1 MQLAKRLATQLASL
15 KKSGI
20 KKRSTPLFQESI
32 ALCQTVSNAGNCSE
46 IVPQTT
52 VHRAVVME
60 R

>member
-1 MQLAKRLATQLASL
+1 MQLASL

-52 VHRAVVME
+52 VNRAVVMG